1 MNAAPLLRVDQV
13 SKRFGGVQALSG
25 VSLSLCAGE
34 LHALMGENGAGK
46 STLIKVIVG
55 VHAPDGGTLEWKGQ
69 PIRITS
75 PVEAQRFGISVIH
88 QESTMITDLT
98 VTQNFALGREPVRTG
113 GWVDWRA
120 ARAELLATADQLG
133 VAVDPDAR
141 AGDLTVAQRKI
152 VEICKAVSQAADLI
166 IMDEPTAAL
175 TASDVAVLMQ
185 LIGRLKAAGKAIL
198 YVSHRM
204 AEVRALAD
212 QITVLKDGKL
222 VGTRAAAAVTT
233 DQIVAMMVGRELGE
247 IYPPQ
252 PAEPPGAPVLE
263 VEGLSLPGAFEE
275 IALTVRAGEILTIA
289 GLQGQGQR
297 QLAMALYGALAA
309 RSGHVRVGGAPVSLR
324 SPQDAIRHGIGL
336 TSDDRQGEA
345 LVSILS
351 VRENIALASLR
362 LRQYFGFVRESQES
376 TLAESL
382 VRELRIKTASPEA
395 PVSTLSGGNQQK
407 VVLARWLADQ
417 IKVLILLEPTAG
429 VDVGA
434 RAEIYR
440 LLRGLNARGVGIVL
454 VTSDLPE
461 ALGLSDRILVMYRG
475 RLQTEFGRPDFS
487 EEAIMAAA
495 TGQSAMGGSQPCR

>member
-1 MNAAPLLRVDQV
+1 MNAAPLLQVDQV

-55 VHAPDGGTLEWKGQ
+55 VHAPDGGALHWKGQ

-75 PVEAQRFGISVIH
+75 PLEAQRLGISVIH
-88 QESTMITDLT
+88 QESTMIADLS
-98 VTQNFALGREPVRTG
+98 VTQNFALGREPVRAA

-120 ARAELLATADQLG
+120 ARAELLETADQLG
-133 VAVDPDAR
+133 VSIDPDAR

-212 QITVLKDGKL
+212 QITVLKDGQL
-222 VGTRAAAAVTT
+222 VGTRPAADVTT
-233 DQIVAMMVGRELGE
+233 DQIVAMMVGRELGQ
-247 IYPPQ
+247 IYPSPPEQ
-252 PAEPPGAPVLE
+252 PPGAPALE
-263 VEGLSLPGAFEE
+263 VKGFSLPGAFS
-275 IALTVRAGEILTIA
+275 AVNLTVRSGEIVTIA

-297 QLAMALYGALAA
+297 QLAQALYGALPA
-309 RSGHVRVGGAPVSLR
+309 RAGQVRVHGVPVRLR
-324 SPQDAIRHGIGL
+324 SPQEAIRHGIGF

-345 LVSILS
+345 LVPILS

-362 LRQYFGFVRESQES
+362 LRQRFGFVQEP
-376 TLAESL
+376 AEASL
-382 VRELRIKTASPEA
+382 VQRLVNELRIKTASPEA
-395 PVSTLSGGNQQK
+395 AVNTLSGGNQQK

-440 LLRGLNARGVGIVL
+440 LLRDLTARGVGILV

-475 RLQTEFGRPDFS
+475 RLQAEFERAAFS
-487 EEAIMAAA
+487 EAAVMTAA
-495 TGQSAMGGSQPCR
+495 TGQSGKGGSQP